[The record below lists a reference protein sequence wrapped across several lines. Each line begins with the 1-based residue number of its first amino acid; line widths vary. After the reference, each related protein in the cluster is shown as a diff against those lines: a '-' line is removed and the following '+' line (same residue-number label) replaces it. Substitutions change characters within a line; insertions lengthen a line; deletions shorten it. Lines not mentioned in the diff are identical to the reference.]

1 MKLLFEMDKKDYKVD
16 GEVFSRPSVRAI
28 IINGNK
34 IAMVYSKKYD
44 YYKFPGGGINKNEE
58 MLDAL
63 VREVKEETGLIVKR
77 DTIKEYG
84 YVIRKEKGDFTDI
97 FLQENY
103 YYLCDVEKE
112 VTNQNLDDYELEE
125 GFCLKWVIPSLAI
138 DTNLNHDHYGF
149 YDLNILIRDSKILEI
164 LKDSKVIDLLFQ

>member
-1 MKLLFEMDKKDYKVD
+1 MKLLFEMDKKNYKID

-28 IINGNK
+28 IINDNK
-34 IAMVYSKKYD
+34 IAMVYSKKYN
-44 YYKFPGGGINKNEE
+44 YYKFPGGGINKGEDN
-58 MLDAL
+58 MDAL
-63 VREVKEETGLIVKR
+63 IREVKEETGLIVKR

-112 VTNQNLDDYELEE
+112 VGLQHLDDYEFEE
-125 GFCLKWVIPSLAI
+125 GFSLRWVRPDVAI
-138 DTNLNHDHYGF
+138 DINLNHDHYGF
-149 YDLNILIRDSKILEI
+149 YDLNILTRDSKILEI
-164 LKDSKVIDLLFQ
+164 LRDSKVINLLF